1 MSSKINFFFVFIGVL
16 FVSLLLVNKFYFGGN
31 SSFLGITYAKKYQI
45 NTEKSATILNSYVIP
60 GKTVSTG
67 DLLIE
72 LESLELELV
81 IKKLEKEIQNLESK
95 KTEQQKLLESELEL
109 LDSKKRIIQSEVDN
123 NVQQIESKIAVNK
136 ALSKDFI
143 QIDNISDSLSQLYLQ
158 KKFILNKGTLEIEAT
173 KIQIKD
179 LLQDHK
185 FDQS

>member
-16 FVSLLLVNKFYFGGN
+16 FVSLLFVNKFYFDGH

-60 GKTVSTG
+60 RKTVSTG

-95 KTEQQKLLESELEL
+95 KTKQQKLLESEL
-109 LDSKKRIIQSEVDN
+109 
-123 NVQQIESKIAVNK
+123 
-136 ALSKDFI
+136 
-143 QIDNISDSLSQLYLQ
+143 
-158 KKFILNKGTLEIEAT
+158 G
-173 KIQIKD
+173 
-179 LLQDHK
+179 
-185 FDQS
+185 